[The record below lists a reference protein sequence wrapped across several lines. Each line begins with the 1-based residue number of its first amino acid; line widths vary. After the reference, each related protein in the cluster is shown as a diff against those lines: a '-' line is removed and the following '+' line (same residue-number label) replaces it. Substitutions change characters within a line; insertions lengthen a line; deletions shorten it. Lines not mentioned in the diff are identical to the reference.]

1 MASMPICFAGVG
13 RQEGQIPMMRRE
25 SYREAYARF
34 AWEDVRAA
42 LGWSNDGKVCLAT
55 SIAERHV
62 ARDTPALIC
71 IGKEGTGRSVS
82 YRELS
87 DASSRFANVLQR
99 YGVGPG
105 DRVAGLMPRVPEALI
120 AVVGT
125 LKAGAIYVPMFTG
138 FGPDA
143 IQYRLNHS
151 RARLLVTHHEVRG
164 QVPAGGH
171 LTILCVLGAGGSS
184 WPVDLNF
191 WETLDRECARFEP
204 VCCDRDDIAALIYTS
219 GSTGQ
224 PKGGAIAVNFLA
236 AIWPYI
242 V

>member
-55 SIAERHV
+55 SIADRHV

-71 IGKEGTGRSVS
+71 IGKEGTGRGVS
-82 YRELS
+82 YRELA

-105 DRVAGLMPRVPEALI
+105 DRVAGVMPRGPEALI
-120 AVVGT
+120 ALFGT
-125 LKAGAIYVPMFTG
+125 LKARAIYVPMVTG

-143 IQYRLNHS
+143 IRYRLRHR
-151 RARLLVTHHEVRG
+151 RARFLFTPPEVTGRG
-164 QVPAGGH
+164 P
-171 LTILCVLGAGGSS
+171 
-184 WPVDLNF
+184 
-191 WETLDRECARFEP
+191 
-204 VCCDRDDIAALIYTS
+204 
-219 GSTGQ
+219 
-224 PKGGAIAVNFLA
+224 
-236 AIWPYI
+236 
-242 V
+242 